1 MFTCKQNCVFLAGL
15 IAMAAAVEP
24 VAALAQGGSVN
35 PIERRL
41 HPGQGYWGNQRAA
54 RSMQHAR
61 DYTIGLHDY
70 TIRAERIAPTIAQ
83 SEAEGVTR
91 NLQATHQNL
100 AVVREA
106 APDGQAVRASIGKIE
121 QHLKK
126 AAELHQALHEEC
138 HRQEIDR
145 EATAECCNDLI
156 KELDL
161 AIAEHGALMRQL
173 ERAAR
178 NQEAPSSR

>member
-1 MFTCKQNCVFLAGL
+1 MFTCKQNCIFLASL
-15 IAMAAAVEP
+15 LAMAAAVEP
-24 VAALAQGGSVN
+24 VAVLAQRGVN

-54 RSMQHAR
+54 RSIQHAR
-61 DYTIGLHDY
+61 DYTSGLHDY
-70 TIRAERIAPTIAQ
+70 TIRAERIAPAIAQ
-83 SEAEGVTR
+83 SEAEGVTH
-91 NLQATHQNL
+91 NLQATQQNL
-100 AVVREA
+100 AVVRET
-106 APDGQAVRASIGKIE
+106 APDDQAVRDSIGKVE

-126 AAELHQALHEEC
+126 AAELHQTLHEQC

-178 NQEAPSSR
+178 NQESPSSR